1 MKILCALLSILL
13 MPDGATKEKVVVVD
27 YVDLVE
33 VNHKYFESN
42 TPPEIKKQFIQ
53 VIFWE
58 YRRSVLLPE
67 YKQGENTGNW
77 YQGSDYVVVDYFT
90 LDNKNYGLDKING
103 MAPYFYRGKWYTH
116 YYDNMD
122 RCERIV
128 ISKQIKITRT
138 MYDPE
143 HVNTKIIETDSRREL
158 TKPDRYDRI
167 KKLPKE
173 IERLLDIDT
182 TP

>member
-1 MKILCALLSILL
+1 M
-13 MPDGATKEKVVVVD
+13 
-27 YVDLVE
+27 
-33 VNHKYFESN
+33 
-42 TPPEIKKQFIQ
+42 
-53 VIFWE
+53 
-58 YRRSVLLPE
+58 
-67 YKQGENTGNW
+67 
-77 YQGSDYVVVDYFT
+77 VVDYFT

-122 RCERIV
+122 KCERIV